1 MRVKVAQVAP
11 RERAKNLDPCARV
24 RKLARWCDEL
34 VAMAST
40 EMKFTIIRLQRRS
53 REVRQ
58 TVQLSRRRMCHSL
71 HRVRV
76 TQNSSS
82 FVLMLGS
89 LMTSGSS
96 EYSFSLHLLSCA
108 YLWPFC
114 GQNSHK
120 LPLLATFSG
129 VHKLTLRV
137 S

>member
-1 MRVKVAQVAP
+1 
-11 RERAKNLDPCARV
+11 
-24 RKLARWCDEL
+24 

-96 EYSFSLHLLSCA
+96 EYSFSLHLLSCQC
-108 YLWPFC
+108 LWQFFC
-114 GQNSHK
+114 QYSHK
-120 LPLLATFSG
+120 LPLLAIISC
-129 VHKLTLRV
+129 VHNI
-137 S
+137 